1 MSPDAEWYLAEPAGW
16 VPVPAAS
23 VPEMLDKRVV
33 LAEPPGAFRYDM
45 RAVSYPYTHPDGLV
59 YLDVVS
65 EHDWYRS
72 RIREE
77 PVPKSRYPVD
87 RVWVEYRPAAQ
98 LAPLGTD
105 PDPLLD
111 GPATAPADGST
122 PASGSPPTGRS
133 APVSGSPPGSGSV
146 PGSSGV
152 PASGRDPGSGR
163 GTSFGTGTIFDRV
176 VTPDR
181 PPARPPRRA
190 RDVPDL
196 TGRRIVVLQ
205 PTGPVFHRRAVSE
218 PYVDAASG
226 DVSVTVCS
234 EHDWYRWAITRELPR
249 AEPCPI
255 YLVWVE

>member
-1 MSPDAEWYLAEPAGW
+1 VTVDAEWYLAEPAGW

-23 VPEMLDKRVV
+23 VPEVLDKRVV

-45 RAVSYPYTHPDGLV
+45 RAVSYPYTYSDGLV
-59 YLDVVS
+59 YVDVVS

-87 RVWVEYRPAAQ
+87 RVWVEYRAATTAPA
-98 LAPLGTD
+98 PS
-105 PDPLLD
+105 
-111 GPATAPADGST
+111 ATAPVAE
-122 PASGSPPTGRS
+122 PAAPP
-133 APVSGSPPGSGSV
+133 A
-146 PGSSGV
+146 
-152 PASGRDPGSGR
+152 AA
-163 GTSFGTGTIFDRV
+163 GTIFDRV
-176 VTPDR
+176 VTPDQ
-181 PPARPPRRA
+181 PPARPSRRA
-190 RDVPDL
+190 RDVADL

-205 PTGPVFHRRAVSE
+205 PNGPVFHRRAVSE
-218 PYVDAASG
+218 PYLDTASG

>member
-1 MSPDAEWYLAEPAGW
+1 VTVDAEWYLAEPAGW

-23 VPEMLDKRVV
+23 VPEVLDKRVV

-45 RAVSYPYTHPDGLV
+45 RAVSYPYTHTDGVV
-59 YLDVVS
+59 YVDVVS

-87 RVWVEYRPAAQ
+87 RVWVEYRPATPPPVPSPGAV
-98 LAPLGTD
+98 PVPTE
-105 PDPLLD
+105 P
-111 GPATAPADGST
+111 APAGGGT
-122 PASGSPPTGRS
+122 
-133 APVSGSPPGSGSV
+133 GSV
-146 PGSSGV
+146 
-152 PASGRDPGSGR
+152 
-163 GTSFGTGTIFDRV
+163 FDRV

-190 RDVPDL
+190 TDVPDL

-218 PYVDAASG
+218 PYVDGTSG

-234 EHDWYRWAITRELPR
+234 EHDWYRWAVTREVPR

-255 YLVWVE
+255 YLIWVE

>member
-1 MSPDAEWYLAEPAGW
+1 VPVDAEWFLVEPAGW
-16 VPVPAAS
+16 VPAPAAS
-23 VPEMLDKRVV
+23 VPDVLDKRVV

-45 RAVSYPYTHPDGLV
+45 RAVSYPYTHDDGLV
-59 YLDVVS
+59 YVDVVS

-87 RVWVEYRPAAQ
+87 RVWVEYRPAAPQ
-98 LAPLGTD
+98 
-105 PDPLLD
+105 
-111 GPATAPADGST
+111 
-122 PASGSPPTGRS
+122 
-133 APVSGSPPGSGSV
+133 PPGSPVSPGSPHAPGSPLSSEPPATLAAEPALAAGGGASGAAGHGAGAPSGGAGSV
-146 PGSSGV
+146 
-152 PASGRDPGSGR
+152 
-163 GTSFGTGTIFDRV
+163 FDRV

-190 RDVPDL
+190 QDVPDL

-205 PTGPVFHRRAVSE
+205 PAGPVFHRRAVSE
-218 PYVDAASG
+218 PYVHDASG

-234 EHDWYRWAITRELPR
+234 EHDWYRWAITRETPR

>member
-1 MSPDAEWYLAEPAGW
+1 MSLDAEWYLVEPAGW

-45 RAVSYPYTHPDGLV
+45 RAVSYPYTHLDGLV

-87 RVWVEYRPAAQ
+87 RVWVEYRPATQ
-98 LAPLGTD
+98 PAPSLVTD
-105 PDPLLD
+105 PGAASDP
-111 GPATAPADGST
+111 PAAAAAAPAAAPGA
-122 PASGSPPTGRS
+122 ASGDRPAGG
-133 APVSGSPPGSGSV
+133 APAG
-146 PGSSGV
+146 
-152 PASGRDPGSGR
+152 
-163 GTSFGTGTIFDRV
+163 GTGTIFDRV

>member
-1 MSPDAEWYLAEPAGW
+1 VDAEWYLAEPAGW
-16 VPVPAAS
+16 VPAPAAS
-23 VPEMLDKRVV
+23 VPEVLDKRVV

-45 RAVSYPYTHPDGLV
+45 RAVSYPYTHTDGLIYV
-59 YLDVVS
+59 DVVS

-77 PVPKSRYPVD
+77 PVPKSRYAVD
-87 RVWVEYRPAAQ
+87 RVWVEYRPDA
-98 LAPLGTD
+98 
-105 PDPLLD
+105 
-111 GPATAPADGST
+111 ATAP
-122 PASGSPPTGRS
+122 PAPPVAPLVTDPGPPAGGAPTGGGHG
-133 APVSGSPPGSGSV
+133 A
-146 PGSSGV
+146 
-152 PASGRDPGSGR
+152 AS
-163 GTSFGTGTIFDRV
+163 IFDRV
-176 VTPDR
+176 VTPDQ

-196 TGRRIVVLQ
+196 AGRRIVVLQ
-205 PTGPVFHRRAVSE
+205 PSGPVFHRRAVSE

-234 EHDWYRWAITRELPR
+234 EHDWYRWAITREVPR

>member
-1 MSPDAEWYLAEPAGW
+1 VPVDAEWFLVEPAGW
-16 VPVPAAS
+16 VPAPAAS
-23 VPEMLDKRVV
+23 VPDVLDKRVV

-45 RAVSYPYTHPDGLV
+45 RAVSYPYTHDDGLV
-59 YLDVVS
+59 YVDVVS

-87 RVWVEYRPAAQ
+87 RVWVEYRPAAPQ
-98 LAPLGTD
+98 
-105 PDPLLD
+105 
-111 GPATAPADGST
+111 
-122 PASGSPPTGRS
+122 
-133 APVSGSPPGSGSV
+133 PPGSPHAPGSPLSPEPPATLAAEPALAAGGGASGAAGYGGGAPSGGTGSV
-146 PGSSGV
+146 
-152 PASGRDPGSGR
+152 
-163 GTSFGTGTIFDRV
+163 FDRV

-190 RDVPDL
+190 QDVPDL

-205 PTGPVFHRRAVSE
+205 PAGPVFHRRAVSE
-218 PYVDAASG
+218 PYVHDASG

-234 EHDWYRWAITRELPR
+234 EHDWYRWAITRETPR

>member
-1 MSPDAEWYLAEPAGW
+1 VTVDAEWYLAEPAGW

-23 VPEMLDKRVV
+23 VPEVLDKRVV

-45 RAVSYPYTHPDGLV
+45 RAVSYPYTHADGSV
-59 YLDVVS
+59 YVDVVS

-77 PVPKSRYPVD
+77 PVSKSRYPVD
-87 RVWVEYRPAAQ
+87 RVWVEYRPAAPPADS
-98 LAPLGTD
+98 AP
-105 PDPLLD
+105 D
-111 GPATAPADGST
+111 GPPPASSAPGNSAPGSTGHPLQPGPAGAPARLAT
-122 PASGSPPTGRS
+122 EAAPAAG
-133 APVSGSPPGSGSV
+133 AGSV
-146 PGSSGV
+146 
-152 PASGRDPGSGR
+152 
-163 GTSFGTGTIFDRV
+163 FDRV

-190 RDVPDL
+190 QDVPDL

-205 PTGPVFHRRAVSE
+205 PAGPVFHRRAVSE
-218 PYVDAASG
+218 PYVHSASG

-234 EHDWYRWAITRELPR
+234 EHDWYRWAITRETPR

>member
-1 MSPDAEWYLAEPAGW
+1 VTVDAEWYLAEPAGW

-23 VPEMLDKRVV
+23 VPEVLDKRVV

-45 RAVSYPYTHPDGLV
+45 RAVSYPYTHADGLV
-59 YLDVVS
+59 YVDVVS

-87 RVWVEYRPAAQ
+87 RVWVEYRAS
-98 LAPLGTD
+98 
-105 PDPLLD
+105 
-111 GPATAPADGST
+111 ATAPAPSFT
-122 PASGSPPTGRS
+122 PAVSEPA
-133 APVSGSPPGSGSV
+133 AP
-146 PGSSGV
+146 
-152 PASGRDPGSGR
+152 AAAAAA
-163 GTSFGTGTIFDRV
+163 TIFDRV
-176 VTPDR
+176 VTPDQ
-181 PPARPPRRA
+181 PPARPSRRA

-205 PTGPVFHRRAVSE
+205 PAGPVFHRRAVSE
-218 PYVDAASG
+218 PYLDTASG

-234 EHDWYRWAITRELPR
+234 EHDWYRWAITRETPR